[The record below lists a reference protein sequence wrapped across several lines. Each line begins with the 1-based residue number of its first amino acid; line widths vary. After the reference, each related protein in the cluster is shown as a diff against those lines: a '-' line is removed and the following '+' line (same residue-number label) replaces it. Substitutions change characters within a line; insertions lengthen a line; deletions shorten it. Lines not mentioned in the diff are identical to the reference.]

1 MSNTNAVIVPT
12 VVDEPMDFTVIAT
25 SPKDMEA
32 GQRSLILWAA
42 RKIQSLKNE
51 SAEANEQLA
60 LHQQKKWDQ
69 KGWRNQLAK
78 IGRRIDFYRKIKM
91 ALEHGYYIVPPFPI
105 DIFAIRTKRTNPI
118 PRDGKYKFDRRLQFA
133 QILPAGHGR
142 YVSDQPIQASYGDVT
157 DDGKQVTRYY
167 ADNFRDVD
175 FPFKL
180 ARAEIREATD
190 KALELKLFDQLG
202 VLPARR
208 GADPIVCGQI
218 LSPDKRSD
226 APITFFIAWWID
238 TRTL

>member
-1 MSNTNAVIVPT
+1 MSKTNAVVVPT
-12 VVDEPMDFTVIAT
+12 VVDTPMDFTVIAT

-32 GQRSLILWAA
+32 GQKSLILWCA
-42 RKIQSLKNE
+42 RKIQSLKSE
-51 SAEANEQLA
+51 IAEATAQLD
-60 LHQQKKWDQ
+60 LHQQKKWSTT
-69 KGWRNQLAK
+69 GWRNQVTK
-78 IGRRIDFYRKIKM
+78 FRRRMDFYRKIKM
-91 ALEHGYYIVPPFPI
+91 ALEAGYYIVPPFPI
-105 DIFAIRTKRTNPI
+105 DIFAIRTKRNNPA
-118 PRDGKYKFDRRLQFA
+118 RKDSGYQFDRHLQSA
-133 QILPAGHGR
+133 QLLPVGEGR
-142 YVSDQPIQASYGDVT
+142 YVSDEPTQASYGDVT

-202 VLPARR
+202 VLPARH

-218 LSPDKRSD
+218 LSPGNRD
-226 APITFFIAWWID
+226 PITFFIAWWID